1 MSSTFLNQIGLGEF
15 DMGYLL
21 IGMGAVILLLIIF
34 LILLIVQIRKTSK
47 LKKRLD
53 KFLSGKDGASLEKD
67 IAGLYEDNKFLKANT
82 EKNKK
87 DIRTLYKNMESAYQK
102 MGLVKYDAFN
112 QMGGQLS
119 FSLALLDEN
128 NNGFIINSVHSSEGC
143 YSYTKEAAKEFL
155 DMGFFIGVG
164 GVVTFKNARKLVET
178 VEEVP
183 VTRIVLETDCP
194 YMAPE
199 PHRGT
204 RNDSRNIRYVAEKI
218 AQIKGITAQEVI
230 DITNENAKKLFF

>member
-15 DMGYLL
+15 DLGYLL

-155 DMGFFIGVG
+155 AYLQTDDCMKVFEAVGF
-164 GVVTFKNARKLVET
+164 TA
-178 VEEVP
+178 
-183 VTRIVLETDCP
+183 
-194 YMAPE
+194 
-199 PHRGT
+199 
-204 RNDSRNIRYVAEKI
+204 AE
-218 AQIKGITAQEVI
+218 
-230 DITNENAKKLFF
+230 